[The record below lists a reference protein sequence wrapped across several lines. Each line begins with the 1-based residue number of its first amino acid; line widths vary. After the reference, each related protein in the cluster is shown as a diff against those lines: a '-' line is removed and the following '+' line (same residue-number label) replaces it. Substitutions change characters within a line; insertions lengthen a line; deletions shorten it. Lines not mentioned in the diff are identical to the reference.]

1 MNGHEQGRVKIVSGP
16 FQGVEGV
23 VKRIHGNKQVVV
35 ELEGLGGVT
44 IHFVPKNFMMRSEP

>member
-1 MNGHEQGRVKIVSGP
+1 MQAANSIRSSIP
-16 FQGVEGV
+16 RAFQGVEGV